1 MKKAFHRDFSRNG
14 LAVTILLLVLL
25 AAALTACKKAPV
37 EVVEPVARPVKSMV
51 IASPQG
57 AGIRRFPGRVDSAN
71 KAELSFRVSGKVKSM
86 LVQEGQRVEKDELLA
101 ELDDADYRL
110 ALKDSQAAWDRSKK
124 DYDRATELVEGGSI
138 SRSDFDRI
146 EARFKSDDAALEQ
159 ARLNLEYTRLK
170 ASFAGTIAKRHVQ
183 RFEEVQAKAPIFSL
197 IDESSLLVKFDVPEN
212 LILALPSAS
221 RQEAVGSSETR
232 VSRVWASFDT
242 AKEMMFPLQFL
253 EAATRADAKTQTFEV
268 TFSLPKPEGLTVLPG
283 MTASVTVNV
292 PELGD
297 GQLIYLVPVHA
308 VSGNETLKPRIW
320 IIDEKT
326 LTVHSR
332 EVSIGRVLGSSV
344 EILSGLESGS
354 RIVTAGSNGLA
365 EGMKVRLMQQTEQA
379 ELRED
384 AGQREDT

>member
-25 AAALTACKKAPV
+25 VAALTACKKAPV

-101 ELDDADYRL
+101 ELDDADFRL

-221 RQEAVGSSETR
+221 RQEAVGSSETQ
-232 VSRVWASFDT
+232 VTRVWASFDT
-242 AKEMMFPLQFL
+242 ARETMFPLQFL

-308 VSGNETLKPRIW
+308 VSGNETLEPRIW
-320 IIDEKT
+320 VIDENT

-344 EILSGLESGS
+344 EVLSGLESGS
-354 RIVTAGSNGLA
+354 RIVTAGAAGLA

-379 ELRED
+379 EPRQD
-384 AGQREDT
+384 AGQRLDT